1 MGMKKRITRDFTV
14 VARVDES
21 LRSLDAET
29 FSKYCEQLDM
39 KLLGDLAKM
48 PEPPT
53 VWTITPLK
61 AKYAHLDMGD
71 ENDAASWWS
80 IFRLHVVKVNDPSI
94 PWEKEDWGGGKALA
108 DSVREEIP
116 EDFIRD
122 LAQIIIQ
129 LAHGDGTYVPFD
141 VQVGLRAI
149 TSNHRIR
156 AKAQKP
162 PVTTASPAPSEDAP
176 TKNSDT

>member
-1 MGMKKRITRDFTV
+1 MGMKKRITGDRTV

-21 LRSLDAET
+21 LRALDAET
-29 FSKYCEQLDM
+29 FSRYCETLDM
-39 KLLGDLAKM
+39 KLLGDLSQM

-53 VWTITPLK
+53 IWTIEALK
-61 AKYAHLDMGD
+61 AKHAHLDMGD
-71 ENDAASWWS
+71 DNSAASWWN
-80 IFRLHVVKVNDPSI
+80 IFRLHVKAVDDGSAPMDT
-94 PWEKEDWGGGKALA
+94 EDFAGEKALTDA
-108 DSVREEIP
+108 ARDYIP

-122 LAQIIIQ
+122 IAQIIIQ

-156 AKAQKP
+156 AKAVKP
-162 PVTTASPAPSEDAP
+162 PA
-176 TKNSDT
+176 K